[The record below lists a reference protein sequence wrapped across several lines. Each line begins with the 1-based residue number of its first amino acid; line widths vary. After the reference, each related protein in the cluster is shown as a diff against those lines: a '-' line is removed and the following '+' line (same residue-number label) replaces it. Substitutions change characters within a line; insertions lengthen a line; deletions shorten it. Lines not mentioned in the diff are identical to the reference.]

1 MDFKLRR
8 TMNSSSALNQRSVA
22 RTERKSASKGQ
33 GVGVFTGGGAAE
45 SGGGEPPKQ
54 SYKDALASAPKRPRQ
69 SYKDVATKGRR
80 SPSPAGFIVASGG
93 RADASVLAAEQQA
106 AAAFKAL
113 ACSREQLNLD
123 LSVIAGP
130 SDVTLPL
137 SKGKGSADGNG
148 DHDQQPEG
156 RGAAIADDQKG
167 ESEEDGDGMGG
178 AGSGEGGEDQ
188 DDGKGSEGDADPGE
202 GGEEQEEQG
211 GFVWNKKARR
221 AEERRRRQES
231 IKRIQEKAAK
241 KLEDLRRRVSEEEAA
256 QREASALRKR
266 RRSKDTEEQA
276 EASEDAASGAPE
288 AAVNAVNAPLVVP
301 PHLQFRP
308 RAERKAEGKA
318 TRKKE
323 KRERK
328 GQGAKGRALGT
339 GAERAV
345 DEDEPEEGAQEG
357 GSASAD
363 EVPPG
368 QGDES
373 DDDAPLVGGGDG
385 SSEGRR
391 VRQRGNTDSPA
402 ADHSRRERRS
412 LDRSVRKQSKAV
424 EFERH
429 KRKTNRREKGR
440 ESARD
445 LVRAALHQLKRQGKG
460 EALDANEQQLAT
472 YAANLSPAKILGA
485 GIRIGAAA
493 SSEGSGEDS
502 ALDLLEVDQGD
513 DDSVDELM
521 EELGC
526 SAEEA
531 ADALN
536 RSCRWTAS
544 GNTSRIKAATWLRR
558 EMEDAA
564 AQQDQ
569 RQRRDARRR
578 ADLGNR
584 AGPPPTPSPPARA
597 SSSKHA
603 SIARGTGQK
612 SKESKAGRNPVL
624 SHAAGAKGSKT
635 AGLGAFPSSS
645 SEFSSDSSL
654 SGGSDSESSS
664 SDGGGAGAKR
674 SQRQQHGFSSLDRA
688 RTVQPDR
695 HASRYLRNLCKVLL
709 IDEAAAKKVYEVTQ
723 AAARDRRREV
733 SWGALLH
740 TFYQE
745 EVSKAKGTQDEHAR
759 SLQAGA
765 TGPPGSSP
773 NPTFTLPDWC
783 SGQPPQGGIHFSTL
797 KAMLEAYEKFERQTN
812 YQTTVTF
819 KSMIKAELRPSF
831 ESKCKLPR
839 TVWKNPAASD
849 ALKVEQGKPEE
860 GGWSDLRFL
869 AAVRRALA
877 PVGRTTYE
885 IAFEQLKLYHRGN
898 DAQLVVT
905 LSVWGEKWLGKEREA
920 EEQGKILP
928 VAKMKILFKSAVSSV
943 PKFKRWLE
951 GRNFVSSSDW
961 FHVLSRK
968 LHKSLSKI
976 QEAEHDNRDSRP
988 NPNWDNGGGRGAWRG
1003 GRGYEPR
1010 GGGEDRASG
1019 GRGGSEPPRG
1029 MSSSYRGTSSGFRRD
1044 SSDRDAQGRS
1054 PSYQF
1059 SAPPSRSNHL
1069 GGGDDW
1075 HRGEEWQQGS
1085 QGDDYQHA
1093 GWYSHQDALE
1103 DADEYGDENQGV
1115 FNGMHAQDHSGGSE
1129 PMTYSPSQGRGRGG
1143 FRGGRG
1149 GSEARSPRRPVN
1161 DPAEDTA
1168 EKLKKGVR
1176 WHDSKKA
1183 DSQCRDPDCGT
1194 RQDVPFCQGCGMHGH
1209 DRPFCFKG
1217 REAQYNQTGYWDQN
1231 RPNQQPI
1238 QGLRG
1243 VRSEKGGEDQH
1254 SGRAATARGN
1264 MMDAGATSGSY

>member
-1 MDFKLRR
+1 
-8 TMNSSSALNQRSVA
+8 
-22 RTERKSASKGQ
+22 
-33 GVGVFTGGGAAE
+33 
-45 SGGGEPPKQ
+45 
-54 SYKDALASAPKRPRQ
+54 
-69 SYKDVATKGRR
+69 
-80 SPSPAGFIVASGG
+80 
-93 RADASVLAAEQQA
+93 
-106 AAAFKAL
+106 
-113 ACSREQLNLD
+113 
-123 LSVIAGP
+123 
-130 SDVTLPL
+130 
-137 SKGKGSADGNG
+137 
-148 DHDQQPEG
+148 
-156 RGAAIADDQKG
+156 
-167 ESEEDGDGMGG
+167 
-178 AGSGEGGEDQ
+178 
-188 DDGKGSEGDADPGE
+188 
-202 GGEEQEEQG
+202 
-211 GFVWNKKARR
+211 
-221 AEERRRRQES
+221 
-231 IKRIQEKAAK
+231 
-241 KLEDLRRRVSEEEAA
+241 
-256 QREASALRKR
+256 
-266 RRSKDTEEQA
+266 
-276 EASEDAASGAPE
+276 
-288 AAVNAVNAPLVVP
+288 
-301 PHLQFRP
+301 
-308 RAERKAEGKA
+308 
-318 TRKKE
+318 
-323 KRERK
+323 
-328 GQGAKGRALGT
+328 
-339 GAERAV
+339 
-345 DEDEPEEGAQEG
+345 
-357 GSASAD
+357 
-363 EVPPG
+363 
-368 QGDES
+368 
-373 DDDAPLVGGGDG
+373 
-385 SSEGRR
+385 
-391 VRQRGNTDSPA
+391 
-402 ADHSRRERRS
+402 
-412 LDRSVRKQSKAV
+412 VRKQSKAV

-493 SSEGSGEDS
+493 SSEGSDEDS
-502 ALDLLEVDQGD
+502 ALDLLQVDQGD

-569 RQRRDARRR
+569 QQRRDARRR
-578 ADLGNR
+578 ADSTKR

-597 SSSKHA
+597 SSGKHA
-603 SIARGTGQK
+603 SIARGTDQK
-612 SKESKAGRNPVL
+612 SKESKAGRNPVP
-624 SHAAGAKGSKT
+624 SHAAGAKGGKT

-654 SGGSDSESSS
+654 SGSSDSESNS

-674 SQRQQHGFSSLDRA
+674 GQRQQHAFSSLDRA

-709 IDEAAAKKVYEVTQ
+709 IEEAAAKKVYEVTQ
-723 AAARDRRREV
+723 AAARNLRREV

-797 KAMLEAYEKFERQTN
+797 KGMLEAYEKFERQTN

-839 TVWKNPAASD
+839 TVWKNPAVSD
-849 ALKVEQGKPEE
+849 AIKVEQNKPEE

-877 PVGRTTYE
+877 PVGRTSYE

-898 DAQLVVT
+898 DTQLVVT

-920 EEQGKILP
+920 EEQGKTLP

-951 GRNFVSSSDW
+951 GRNFISSSDW

-988 NPNWDNGGGRGAWRG
+988 NPNWDNGGGRGTWRG

-1010 GGGEDRASG
+1010 GGGDDRASG
-1019 GRGGSEPPRG
+1019 GRGNSEPPRG
-1029 MSSSYRGTSSGFRRD
+1029 VSSSYRGTSSAFRRD

-1054 PSYQF
+1054 SSYQF

-1075 HRGEEWQQGS
+1075 HRSEDWQQG
-1085 QGDDYQHA
+1085 DDHQQA
-1093 GWYSHQDALE
+1093 GWYNHQDADE
-1103 DADEYGDENQGV
+1103 DAEEYGEGNQGV
-1115 FNGMHAQDHSGGSE
+1115 FNGMRAQDHSGGSE

-1149 GSEARSPRRPVN
+1149 GGEARSPRKPVN
-1161 DPAEDTA
+1161 DPAEDTV

-1176 WHDSKKA
+1176 WHDSKKP

-1217 REAQYNQTGYWDQN
+1217 REAQYNQTGYWEQN

-1243 VRSEKGGEDQH
+1243 IRSEKGSEDHH
-1254 SGRAATARGN
+1254 SGQAASARGN
-1264 MMDAGATSGSY
+1264 MMDAGPTSGSY